1 MSSIKI
7 LSVVA
12 LTAILAGGAYAQ
24 PGRGGGG
31 GHFGGGGGGAAGA
44 GATFFLQAPNT
55 NRPQRASVRSTHF
68 ILC

>member
-1 MSSIKI
+1 VADWPFSIVDGFAV
-7 LSVVA
+7 SEAVG
-12 LTAILAGGAYAQ
+12 AG
-24 PGRGGGG
+24 
-31 GHFGGGGGGAAGA
+31 GGGGGGAAGA